1 MPHSSSGT
9 ARLSAA
15 DLEQAALSVIH
26 LMQGVPGLANIR
38 LALIGDLAV
47 KKYLEWPVP
56 CESIEFIITKS
67 ASPSL
72 VKKTLLAHGK
82 GAIVEKSQAI
92 FYRHPAGWAVEIKI
106 TPEWLCPYLPSS
118 AQLVPDIRDPP
129 YISLED
135 LVVFKAD
142 ACGLHESD
150 AGRQRQARDAR
161 ALLALASEHFPI
173 KLEDD
178 KMQKIEE
185 ALDTLVE
192 YSPVENDRRW
202 WERRLGKQCDKR
214 RSTQDLLSELTEG
227 LRLDEQENRRARRRS
242 SVFSLNTNNRG
253 SDTSISSTPSISSQN
268 TTPLS
273 SPPPKMRPRKMSVS
287 GTYPRPRRHTQA
299 NMDPYPEDQPLS
311 PLQHDYRDVHRLHAE
326 LMDTRGRSSPGISLM
341 TFPGRGR

>member
-1 MPHSSSGT
+1 MPHSSSGM
-9 ARLSAA
+9 ARPSVA

-26 LMQGVPGLANIR
+26 VIQGVTGFTNIR

-47 KKYLEWPVP
+47 KKYLGRPGL

-82 GAIVEKSQAI
+82 GTIIEQAQAI

-118 AQLVPDIRDPP
+118 AELVADIKSLP
-129 YISLED
+129 YISLAD
-135 LVVFKAD
+135 LFVFTAD

-150 AGRQRQARDAR
+150 AGRLRKARDAR
-161 ALLALASEHFPI
+161 ALLELASEHFPL
-173 KLEDD
+173 KLEET
-178 KMQKIEE
+178 KLQKIEE

-202 WERRLGKQCDKR
+202 WDRRLGKQSDKR
-214 RSTQDLLSELTEG
+214 RSTQDILSELTEG
-227 LRLDEQENRRARRRS
+227 LRLDGEVNRQAMRRPS
-242 SVFSLNTNNRG
+242 IFSLHNRS
-253 SDTSISSTPSISSQN
+253 SDTSISSTPSVSSQT

-287 GTYPRPRRHTQA
+287 GSYTRPRRHTQA
-299 NMDPYPEDQPLS
+299 NIERQPEDGSS
-311 PLQHDYRDVHRLHAE
+311 PPMPQDYRDVHRLHAE
-326 LMDTRGRSSPGISLM
+326 LMDTGGRSSPGISFM
-341 TFPGRGR
+341 TFPGRG